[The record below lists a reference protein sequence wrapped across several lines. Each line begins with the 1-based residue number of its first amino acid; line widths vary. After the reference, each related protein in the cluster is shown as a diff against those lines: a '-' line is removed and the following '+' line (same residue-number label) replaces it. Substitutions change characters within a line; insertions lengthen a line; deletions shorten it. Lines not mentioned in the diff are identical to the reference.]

1 MVAAVA
7 FVIGIGIGL
16 KWGPFAS
23 RGGKAIE
30 TPVAHHADAERPAVA
45 SSEMVT
51 PAPPDA
57 PDTPSDPP
65 EEIDAGPGTTPPEQQ
80 PHPTH
85 PVEPSL

>member
-23 RGGKAIE
+23 RGGRVVE
-30 TPVAHHADAERPAVA
+30 TPVAHHAERPAKA
-45 SSEMVT
+45 SSEMT
-51 PAPPDA
+51 PTPPDA

-65 EEIDAGPGTTPPEQQ
+65 EEIDAGRGTAPPEQQ
-80 PHPTH
+80 PQPTH
-85 PVEPSL
+85 PVEPSR